1 MIKEELGEEIQVW
14 IQVIQMVGNPIFAK
28 VERITTKKKGLKGP
42 ASKRGKVDEIAML
55 FPLILPRDH
64 NSLIFTYSWSNQ
76 LDAKTEF

>member
-42 ASKRGKVDEIAML
+42 ASKRQSWWDCDAFPSNIAL
-55 FPLILPRDH
+55 G
-64 NSLIFTYSWSNQ
+64 S
-76 LDAKTEF
+76 